1 MQCFFYG
8 MNIEQIRSALTSEIH
23 PTPSDADGNELA
35 SVLIVIYG
43 QNPFIIM
50 TEKSRNLKVHAG
62 EISFPG
68 GKWCEQDPDLL
79 ETAIRETKEELHLKI
94 SKENVIG
101 QLDDVI
107 TLNSRYRITPFVAI
121 LDVIP
126 TLTANSEVESI
137 LHIPLESFLNTMSE
151 DNLPEHRSIQ
161 EMYTFTF
168 EEYNIWG
175 ASARMLKQINTLL
188 SNKNL
193 L

>member
-1 MQCFFYG
+1 MD
-8 MNIEQIRSALTSEIH
+8 IEQVRSTLSSRIH
-23 PTPSDADGNELA
+23 PTLSAADENELA

-43 QNPFIIM
+43 KNPFIIM
-50 TEKSRNLKVHAG
+50 TKKSRNLKVHAG

-68 GKWCEQDPDLL
+68 GKWSEQDSDML
-79 ETAIRETKEELHLKI
+79 ETAIRETKEELCLEI
-94 SKENVIG
+94 SKEHVIG

-107 TLNSRYRITPFVAI
+107 TLNSKYKITPFIAI

-168 EEYNIWG
+168 EKYNIWG

-188 SNKNL
+188 SDKNL

>member
-1 MQCFFYG
+1 MD
-8 MNIEQIRSALTSEIH
+8 IEQIRSALASEIH
-23 PTPSDADGNELA
+23 PILSAVDENELA

-43 QNPFIIM
+43 KNPFIIM

-68 GKWCEQDPDLL
+68 GKLSEQDSDLL
-79 ETAIRETKEELHLKI
+79 ETAIRETKEELCLEI
-94 SKENVIG
+94 SKEDVIG

-107 TLNSRYRITPFVAI
+107 TSNSKYKITPFIAI
-121 LDVIP
+121 LDVVP

-168 EEYNIWG
+168 EKYNIWG

-188 SNKNL
+188 SDKNL